1 MTQPVQFSDFIEKKA
16 VRAIIQTTKQTL
28 VGYLHITPKL
38 RLIDVLNRDHD
49 EFMAVT
55 DLILVDSKKQIK
67 FLILQRDEIVWIAPL
82 ENEESISDYLP
93 GL

>member
-1 MTQPVQFSDFIEKKA
+1 MTQSLQFPNYVEKIA

-28 VGYLHITPKL
+28 VGSLHMTPKL
-38 RLIDVLNRDHD
+38 RLIDILNRDHD

-55 DLILVDSKKQIK
+55 DVILVGSKKQVR
-67 FLILQRDEIVWIAPL
+67 FLILQRDEIVWITPL
-82 ENEESISDYLP
+82 EDEESISDYLP